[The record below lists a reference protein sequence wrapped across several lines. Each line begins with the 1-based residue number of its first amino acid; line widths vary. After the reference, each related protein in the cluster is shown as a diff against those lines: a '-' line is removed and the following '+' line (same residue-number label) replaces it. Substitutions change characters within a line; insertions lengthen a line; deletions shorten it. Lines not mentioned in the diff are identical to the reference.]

1 MPRPTTAQAMRS
13 VRWPFLST
21 CLYQI
26 IGFFLFICA
35 ADAMIGDVNLFLTDP
50 HDRTLAEVEVMIA
63 EPGHRGKGL
72 GRQAAKLIMKYGQ

>member
-1 MPRPTTAQAMRS
+1 
-13 VRWPFLST
+13 
-21 CLYQI
+21 
-26 IGFFLFICA
+26 
-35 ADAMIGDVNLFLTDP
+35 MIGDVNLFLTDP